1 MRASRCHDAPKA
13 AADCA
18 FVSFRTRATPSPGTA
33 SMRKTRVTGPGLS
46 TDDIIQV
53 FEPFYRAD
61 PSRNMDTGGDDGQAS
76 TSAGLS
82 ATLTLLIAD
91 RR

>member
-1 MRASRCHDAPKA
+1 MPIGSEAASDCDSVPFRMRAA
-13 AADCA
+13 
-18 FVSFRTRATPSPGTA
+18 PSPGTA

-82 ATLTLLIAD
+82 ATLTLPIAD